1 MGGAGND
8 ESGKGKGF
16 EVQMTLRG
24 MVKTKAV
31 FDHIPIAGSA
41 YAMQMI
47 PTAASALADADLC
60 VKCGLCLPHC
70 PTYRL
75 TQHEADGPRGR
86 IALSQALLS
95 GVLPAG
101 ASLTAHLD
109 GCLSCRACEAVCPAK
124 VPYGR
129 VLDTARATLATPE
142 RTRLTRLMGIVLD
155 SAVLRFIV
163 RIALRL
169 ASLLLDHGRIAQH
182 LPRWLHARPVVGRVL
197 AVPAPAQATLA
208 LFTGCV
214 GDIAERAVL
223 HDAARLFK
231 AAGVTVAIPPDQGCC
246 GALYQH
252 GGLAEAAAARAARNA
267 QAFAA
272 CEVVLP
278 LASGCGAALRDLGH
292 EANATAGALSPKV
305 RDLCTALAEALDAK
319 SPAFQPRRLR
329 VGIHT
334 ACTQVHVFGAK
345 GAVRRLLTRI
355 PGIELVDLAPES
367 GCCGAAGTAFITQPQ
382 QAERLLQ
389 PKLDAASTVDVV
401 VSANIGCSLHLL
413 AGLRGRGRSV
423 PVLHPVSL
431 LAQALAD

>member
-1 MGGAGND
+1 M
-8 ESGKGKGF
+8 
-16 EVQMTLRG
+16 R
-24 MVKTKAV
+24 
-31 FDHIPIAGSA
+31 
-41 YAMQMI
+41 MI

-86 IALSQALLS
+86 IALSQALLG

-101 ASLTAHLD
+101 QSLTAHLD
-109 GCLSCRACEAVCPAK
+109 GCLSCRACESVCPAK

-129 VLDTARATLATPE
+129 VLDTARAALATPA
-142 RTRLTRLMGIVLD
+142 RTRLTRRMGIVLD
-155 SAVLRFIV
+155 SPVLRFIV
-163 RIALRL
+163 RAALRL
-169 ASLLLDHGRIAQH
+169 ASLLLDHGRVAAR
-182 LPRWLHARPVVGRVL
+182 LPRWLHARPVVRRL
-197 AVPAPAQATLA
+197 RAVRAPAQANIA

-223 HDAARLFK
+223 HDAVRLFK

-246 GALYQH
+246 GALQQH
-252 GGLAEAAAARAARNA
+252 GGLAKAAAERATRNA

-272 CEVVLP
+272 CKVVLP
-278 LASGCGAALRDLGH
+278 LASGCGAALRDLGQ
-292 EANATAGALSPKV
+292 ESALSPKV

-319 SPAFQPRRLR
+319 PPVFQPRALR

-345 GAVRRLLTRI
+345 GAVRRLLARI

-367 GCCGAAGTAFITQPQ
+367 GCCGAAGTAFITQPE
-382 QAERLLQ
+382 QAARLLQ
-389 PKLDAASTVDVV
+389 PKLDAAAAVDVV

-413 AGLRGRGRSV
+413 AGLRGRGRNV
-423 PVLHPVSL
+423 PVLHPLSL

>member
-1 MGGAGND
+1 
-8 ESGKGKGF
+8 
-16 EVQMTLRG
+16 
-24 MVKTKAV
+24 
-31 FDHIPIAGSA
+31 
-41 YAMQMI
+41 MQMI

-60 VKCGLCLPHC
+60 VKCGLCTPHC

-101 ASLTAHLD
+101 KSLTAHLD

-129 VLDTARATLATPE
+129 VLDAARAALATPE
-142 RTRLTRLMGIVLD
+142 RTRLTRWMGIVLD
-155 SAVLRFIV
+155 STVLRFVV
-163 RIALRL
+163 RAALRL
-169 ASLLLDHGRIAQH
+169 ASLLFDHGPLAQR
-182 LPRWLHARPVVGRVL
+182 LPRWLHARPVVRRL
-197 AVPAPAQATLA
+197 RAVAAPAQAKVA

-223 HDAARLFK
+223 HDAVRLFK
-231 AAGVTVAIPPDQGCC
+231 AAGVAVAIPPDQGCC
-246 GALYQH
+246 GALHQH

-267 QAFAA
+267 NAFAA
-272 CEVVLP
+272 CDVVLP

-292 EANATAGALSPKV
+292 EAALSPKV
-305 RDLCTALAEALDAK
+305 RDLCTTLAEALDAK
-319 SPAFQPRRLR
+319 PPVFRPQVLR

-334 ACTQVHVFGAK
+334 ACTQAHVFGAK
-345 GAVRRLLTRI
+345 GAVRHLLARI

-382 QAERLLQ
+382 QAAQLLQ
-389 PKLDAASTVDVV
+389 PKLDAAASVDVV

-431 LAQALAD
+431 LAQAFAD